1 MIYIPECKQQ
11 LRKELRNNTQRYEI
25 LHTLNQGCNFITL
38 SEPYSQIAYNIIPE
52 IPVPWFMW
60 TDANNEAVM
69 KERII
74 MKTKNQNSKLSNII
88 YK

>member
-25 LHTLNQGCNFITL
+25 LHTLNQGCRCITL
-38 SEPYSQIAYNIIPE
+38 REPYSQIAYNIIPE
-52 IPVPWFMW
+52 ISVPCFIR

-74 MKTKNQNSKLSNII
+74 MKTKTSK
-88 YK
+88 